1 MADAIINVNKSYNL
15 ESHDHN
21 DNIPLSVKLY
31 YNPEN
36 VDNYR
41 RIEHYADRGRHEAHT
56 THGSKLHKGS
66 RYALLGLSEEHGHG
80 HHGEGESN
88 NDDDNDENSST
99 THTISTE
106 TNDPCEIFRN
116 KISRATIT
124 TLRTDLPASSDN
136 SLQDQT
142 DHTELAHKFTTLIS
156 NLQLPPG
163 CNSIYHELPL
173 SKRELAFE
181 YSIMII
187 VSLYFFVILS
197 YYFYKGVIAW
207 QKRKQR
213 RKVQQMVAD
222 DPNRNFYMYEIEHY
236 L

>member
-36 VDNYR
+36 INNYR

-56 THGSKLHKGS
+56 SHGEKLHKGS
-66 RYALLGLSEEHGHG
+66 RYALLGVSEEHG
-80 HHGEGESN
+80 HHGEGESV
-88 NDDDNDENSST
+88 NDANDENTAT

-116 KISRATIT
+116 KVSRAVWQRT
-124 TLRTDLPASSDN
+124 TLRTDLPTSSDN
-136 SLQDQT
+136 SHLQDQT

-207 QKRKQR
+207 QKRKRR
-213 RKVQQMVAD
+213 RKVQQMMAD